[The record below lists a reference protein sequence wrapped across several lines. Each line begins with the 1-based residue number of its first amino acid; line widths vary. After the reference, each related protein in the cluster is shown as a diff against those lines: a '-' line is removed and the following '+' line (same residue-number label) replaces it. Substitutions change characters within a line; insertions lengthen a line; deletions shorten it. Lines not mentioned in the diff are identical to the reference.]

1 MMDAA
6 LEATVTPEAHLLAK
20 FYEAPGARKVERFI
34 KNAAFSLETAPS
46 PSPATNKRRKM
57 NSTLVDN
64 GGGQVQ
70 PQMRNAGYSRG
81 QHVQPHNQ
89 NGRSGQSRR
98 PGRGGY
104 NKNFRS
110 PQLDQRQQTTH
121 ADHRRG
127 TNLFDKR
134 SHSQDQRRD
143 RDSDPRRGSTP
154 VPSPL
159 RQQRGMPVEMIEQT
173 PPPGSTSTSSNT
185 FKPWSSP
192 IKGKVLDWGE
202 L

>member
-1 MMDAA
+1 MLDAA
-6 LEATVTPEAHLLAK
+6 LEATVTPEAQLLAK

-46 PSPATNKRRKM
+46 PSPATNKRRKLNLTM
-57 NSTLVDN
+57 VDT

-81 QHVQPHNQ
+81 QHMQAHGQ
-89 NGRSGQSRR
+89 SARSGQSRR

-110 PQLDQRQQTTH
+110 PQPDQRQHNQQV
-121 ADHRRG
+121 DHRRG
-127 TNLFDKR
+127 TNFSDR
-134 SHSQDQRRD
+134 RTHSQEQRRD
-143 RDSDPRRGSTP
+143 RDTEPRRGTTP

-159 RQQRGMPVEMIEQT
+159 QQQRGMPVEMVEQT
-173 PPPGSTSTSSNT
+173 PPLGSTSTSSNT

-192 IKGKVLDWGE
+192 IKGKILDWGE